1 MLGAPY
7 IWSHNSIPKADK
19 RENCKVNGQNEMQ
32 KGMSQKGQGC
42 ELQILANQFLI
53 TAKLSEQMEETL
65 NNGLS
70 L

>member
-1 MLGAPY
+1 
-7 IWSHNSIPKADK
+7 
-19 RENCKVNGQNEMQ
+19 MQ